1 MFAKRDVFALLLS
14 CFAVYYSTLS
24 EGVVS
29 FHPAFVVARDV
40 GPGETAWDAPGFLS
54 GRFDGRSDVDDPT
67 DNRNANKRDDHPPPP
82 KFFDLNGDGVREMLV
97 ATGGGA
103 SGDEPQLRMVEMSR
117 EDIGGNKG
125 RDRQRRRA
133 NANSNSYSRAT
144 EDVLAGERGV
154 RGGAAFFGSADAF
167 ERARVLARASLLP
180 TPRGGAGDSDTDE
193 EREETDERERF
204 GVPFGSRAP
213 IALGVGAVRPAS
225 FGNAS
230 SSVASKTNIRRSV
243 PSNSRKG
250 SRKGVVVVVTEGWH
264 VVCFDHN
271 LKVMWERALWED
283 FPRHA
288 KPREAAVLVT
298 AAAVF
303 EGDRGTVI
311 VGGRVDSGVIDE
323 ESDVFGSFDPLNA
336 ELERER
342 AVRTRAGGDAS
353 RSSAAEATASS
364 NAKSLRRHF
373 NYYAFETG
381 TGEIRWTHESDDFHR
396 DVRGLADALVPQHD
410 HKLDAAAREANEGRH
425 FGEAACREFR
435 ESVVRFAT
443 PHRWTGREDTS
454 FVLAR
459 FQHHKEASSSKAR
472 KAPVEG
478 GPPFFRD
485 DGDFEAEFDED
496 AFPNVFVAHQEEGI
510 EVVHLFGGRTVCK
523 MLLTPLDAHADVNG
537 DGVLEHVSARG
548 GGGAGAG
555 GGLDAAGE
563 MFLDEQKGGQKTK
576 HHDRNCWARVS
587 AGTPPRGVVFEG
599 SICRGSMGVTRHKR
613 RDGGGAD
620 DANAGGFISGNT
632 VEVASPVAL
641 RRPQDSS
648 RRAERAFFREK
659 KRETL
664 RDAPRRVRRRSI
676 ATRQRDEAS
685 KSTLFPTER
694 GFRLGVPQL
703 AGRDDLVHARG
714 RSAVA
719 ATHGLRVGEGFG
731 RDAQFFLVPAAAARR
746 VARLRDGG
754 CSGGGR
760 DARDVRDPERVRFGD
775 AETARAPD
783 RAGVDRGRERGRTER
798 RRAANGTRGLRVDAK
813 VTRRRETLF
822 RARRRAVFVGGRR
835 VLSAGGAR
843 ALEWDE
849 AARALD
855 GHGRL

>member
-1 MFAKRDVFALLLS
+1 VLR
-14 CFAVYYSTLS
+14 
-24 EGVVS
+24 GVLQHFERGCRELPPRVRGG
-29 FHPAFVVARDV
+29 ARRR
-40 GPGETAWDAPGFLS
+40 PGETAWDAPGFLS

-364 NAKSLRRHF
+364 NAKSRYARHF

-648 RRAERAFFREK
+648 RRAERAFSEK
-659 KRETL
+659 ET
-664 RDAPRRVRRRSI
+664 RDAPRRSATRPPAIDRDATKRRSVKEY
-676 ATRQRDEAS
+676 AFPHRTRF
-685 KSTLFPTER
+685 STW
-694 GFRLGVPQL
+694 
-703 AGRDDLVHARG
+703 
-714 RSAVA
+714 
-719 ATHGLRVGEGFG
+719 
-731 RDAQFFLVPAAAARR
+731 
-746 VARLRDGG
+746 
-754 CSGGGR
+754 CSS
-760 DARDVRDPERVRFGD
+760 
-775 AETARAPD
+775 
-783 RAGVDRGRERGRTER
+783 
-798 RRAANGTRGLRVDAK
+798 TRG
-813 VTRRRETLF
+813 
-822 RARRRAVFVGGRR
+822 AR
-835 VLSAGGAR
+835 
-843 ALEWDE
+843 
-849 AARALD
+849 
-855 GHGRL
+855 